1 MPDLGLSTAQLA
13 SLAVLWSIAIV
24 SATIHWS
31 LLHKAT
37 RSRAG
42 GLTSAR
48 PFRWGF
54 GIWHI
59 GMLRRSWYP
68 DDGRIYYA
76 RILASYLV
84 GLSATLAAFG
94 LLVRWLVFHG

>member
-1 MPDLGLSTAQLA
+1 MQVA
-13 SLAVLWSIAIV
+13 SLAVLWFIAIG
-24 SATIHWS
+24 SGAIHWL

-42 GLTSAR
+42 GVTASR

-68 DDGRIYYA
+68 DDGRIYYG
-76 RILASYLV
+76 RIMASYLI
-84 GLSATLAAFG
+84 GLSAMVVAFG